1 MKREECFLRE
11 KSVLQREE
19 CFIVQTKREEYLCA
33 YEERR
38 VFMKREVC
46 FLREKNVLSYSL
58 KEKEY
63 LCERR
68 VSTREKSV
76 D

>member
-1 MKREECFLRE
+1 
-11 KSVLQREE
+11 
-19 CFIVQTKREEYLCA
+19 
-33 YEERR
+33 
-38 VFMKREVC
+38 MKREVC